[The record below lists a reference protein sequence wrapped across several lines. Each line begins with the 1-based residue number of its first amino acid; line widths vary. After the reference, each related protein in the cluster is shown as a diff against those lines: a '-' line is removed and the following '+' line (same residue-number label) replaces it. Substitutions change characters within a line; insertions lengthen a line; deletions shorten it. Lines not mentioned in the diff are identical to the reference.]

1 MRSPSIDTAVDLQI
15 DVVAVAAGLQGSR
28 KPRDLAADINHGG
41 RIEIDL
47 KINR

>member
-1 MRSPSIDTAVDLQI
+1 MRSPSIDAAMDLQI
-15 DVVAVAAGLQGSR
+15 DVVAAAAGPHGSR
-28 KPRDLAADINHGG
+28 KPRDLVAGINHSG